1 MTSSESSTAALDPA
15 ESRDVSSNR
24 LYRWL
29 EGSLFSKIIAYTIH
43 PVHIMLLL
51 VLWIMLLVVHATVFE
66 LVGGN
71 YTNGL
76 SAMAASIVLLQ
87 QTHQHREV
95 RQLHR
100 QHHELLGALHARL
113 DRLEGPS
120 VEHD

>member
-1 MTSSESSTAALDPA
+1 MTSSESSTAAIDPPDT
-15 ESRDVSSNR
+15 RDVSSNR

-29 EGSLFSKIIAYTIH
+29 EGTLFSKIIAYTIH

-51 VLWIMLLVVHATVFE
+51 VLWIMLLIVHATVFE

-100 QHHELLGALHARL
+100 QHHELLGALHARFNQP
-113 DRLEGPS
+113 DGPS
-120 VEHD
+120 AGHG